1 MNAVTTPQV
10 IEQLRAAYAL
20 QRVQENGDKPSI
32 KNSELKSYIK
42 RLPAMVQMNGLGQA
56 LAFYKAKSDNSAYA
70 AVYDLASD
78 WLCGLDKH
86 SNHPKPVY
94 GDHKTVLDGIT
105 KENQRKY
112 QIAQAELQALLLWAK
127 KFADAFLKDEETSKE
142 GV

>member
-1 MNAVTTPQV
+1 MNTQTTPQL

-20 QRVQENGDKPSI
+20 QRVQGSCADSNV

-78 WLCGLDKH
+78 WLCGLDRH

-94 GDHKTVLDGIT
+94 GGHKTVLDGIT
-105 KENQRKY
+105 QEDQQKY

-127 KFADAFLKDEETSKE
+127 KFADAFLNDDDADKAGS
-142 GV
+142 